1 MIGKKRKLKNLWTKK
16 SNAVKIFKRF
26 FEWITDD
33 SFKPPNILKMKVLII
48 EDEKPAARRLNRML
62 ANLGLKVQQMLHSVE
77 ESLNWLQ
84 NNEHPDLIFLDI
96 QLSDGLSFEI
106 FEEIEVK
113 SAIIFTT
120 AYDEYALKAFKL
132 NSIDYLLKPLDE
144 DELKVAVD
152 KFNEN
157 RPKQTDVQV
166 NLDDIRKLLVNPV
179 DRKFKKRLTIKV
191 GQHIKIIPIDEV
203 ECFYSENKSTYIYTR
218 ENRNHL
224 LDHSLEY
231 WQEQLNPEHFFRVNR
246 TFIVYINGIKDIIA
260 HSNSRLKLIL
270 HSFSETEIIVSRER
284 VKEFKNWID

>member
-1 MIGKKRKLKNLWTKK
+1 MTVI
-16 SNAVKIFKRF
+16 
-26 FEWITDD
+26 
-33 SFKPPNILKMKVLII
+33 II

-62 ANLGLKVQQMLHSVE
+62 LALGIEAKTMLHSVE

-96 QLSDGLSFEI
+96 QLSDGLSFDI

-144 DELKVAVD
+144 DELIVAVD
-152 KFNEN
+152 KFKQN

-166 NLDDIRKLLVNPV
+166 NLDAIRKLLVNPV
-179 DRKFKKRLTIKV
+179 DRKFKKRLTIKI
-191 GQHIKIIPIDEV
+191 GQHIKIIHIDEI
-203 ECFYSENKSTYIYTR
+203 ECFYSEHKSTYIHTK
-218 ENRNHL
+218 ENRDHL
-224 LDHSLEY
+224 LDNSLEY

-246 TFIVYINGIKDIIA
+246 TFIIHVNAIKDIITY
-260 HSNSRLKLIL
+260 SNSRLKLVL
-270 HSFSETEIIVSRER
+270 HSYTETEIIVSRER
-284 VKEFKNWID
+284 VKDFKNWID